1 MIWLLLLILAILV
14 LLEMPLVFALPT
26 SALMY
31 LIITDSFPPML
42 VVQRVASG
50 LESYVLLAIPLF
62 IFAGN
67 LFNAA
72 GISTRIFDFAAA
84 CVGHI
89 RGSLAHVN
97 IFASVIFSGM
107 SGVAQAD
114 AAGLGA
120 VEVREMKKRGFS
132 PEFSAAITA
141 VSSIIGPIIPPSGIM
156 IIYAVLAD
164 VSVPDLFLAG
174 IVPGILMAL
183 FLMIFVYWLAKTDRI
198 EAPLVPRKGLPEIGF
213 AFWRALPALA
223 APVFLISGILLGFAT
238 PTQLGALTVIYAI
251 FLGII
256 TGELKL
262 SYFWKSTKETIV
274 TCGALVFI
282 IAAATPFSA
291 ILALEGIPQQLAE
304 VLLSISDNP
313 LVILL
318 LVNIA
323 LLIFGMVMDTTAI
336 LLVAVPVLV
345 PALKTLGID
354 PVHFGIV
361 MVINLLIGTLTPP
374 FGVLIFVMT
383 EVAKVKYRPLL
394 RQIAPFYLPLI
405 IFLIIVTY
413 FPSLSLSLPALVFDR

>member
-1 MIWLLLLILAILV
+1 
-14 LLEMPLVFALPT
+14 MPIVFALPT
-26 SALMY
+26 SALVY

-198 EAPLVPRKGLPEIGF
+198 EAPLVPKKGPSEIGF

-238 PTQLGALTVIYAI
+238 PTQLGALTVVYAI
-251 FLGII
+251 FLGIT

-262 SYFWKSTKETIV
+262 NYFWKSTKETIV

-405 IFLIIVTY
+405 IFLIMVTY

>member
-1 MIWLLLLILAILV
+1 
-14 LLEMPLVFALPT
+14 MPIVFALPT
-26 SALMY
+26 SALVY

-198 EAPLVPRKGLPEIGF
+198 EAPLVPKKGPSEIGF

-251 FLGII
+251 FLGIT

-262 SYFWKSTKETIV
+262 KYFWQSTKETIV

>member
-1 MIWLLLLILAILV
+1 
-14 LLEMPLVFALPT
+14 MPIVFALPT
-26 SALMY
+26 SALVY

-198 EAPLVPRKGLPEIGF
+198 EAPLVPKRGPSEIGF

-251 FLGII
+251 FLGIT

-262 SYFWKSTKETIV
+262 NYFWKSTKETIV

>member
-1 MIWLLLLILAILV
+1 
-14 LLEMPLVFALPT
+14 MPIVFALPT
-26 SALMY
+26 SALVY

-198 EAPLVPRKGLPEIGF
+198 EAPLVSKKGPSEIGF
-213 AFWRALPALA
+213 AFWRALPAVA

-238 PTQLGALTVIYAI
+238 PTQLGALTVVYAI
-251 FLGII
+251 FLGIT

-262 SYFWKSTKETIV
+262 NYFWKSTKETIV

>member
-1 MIWLLLLILAILV
+1 LIWLLLLILAILV
-14 LLEMPLVFALPT
+14 LLEMPIVFALPT
-26 SALMY
+26 SALLY

-198 EAPLVPRKGLPEIGF
+198 EAPLVPKKGPSEIGF

-251 FLGII
+251 FLGIT

-262 SYFWKSTKETIV
+262 NYFWKSTKETIV

-383 EVAKVKYRPLL
+383 EVAKVKYKPLL

>member
-14 LLEMPLVFALPT
+14 LLEMPIVFALPT

-31 LIITDSFPPML
+31 LILTDSFPPML

-238 PTQLGALTVIYAI
+238 PTQLGALTVVYAI

-291 ILALEGIPQQLAE
+291 ILALEGIPQQLAA

>member
-1 MIWLLLLILAILV
+1 
-14 LLEMPLVFALPT
+14 MPIVFALPT
-26 SALMY
+26 SALVY

-304 VLLSISDNP
+304 ILLSISDNP

-383 EVAKVKYRPLL
+383 EVAKVKYRLLL

>member
-1 MIWLLLLILAILV
+1 
-14 LLEMPLVFALPT
+14 MPIVFALPT
-26 SALMY
+26 SALVY

-198 EAPLVPRKGLPEIGF
+198 EAPLVPKKAPSEIGF

-251 FLGII
+251 FLGIT

-262 SYFWKSTKETIV
+262 NYFWKSTKETIV

-291 ILALEGIPQQLAE
+291 IVALEGIPQQLAE

>member
-14 LLEMPLVFALPT
+14 LLEMPIVFALPT
-26 SALMY
+26 SALVY

-183 FLMIFVYWLAKTDRI
+183 FLMIFVYWLAKTHRI
-198 EAPLVPRKGLPEIGF
+198 EAPLVPRKGLSEIGF
-213 AFWRALPALA
+213 AFWRALPALG

-304 VLLSISDNP
+304 ILLSISDNP

>member
-1 MIWLLLLILAILV
+1 MIWLLLLILAVLV
-14 LLEMPLVFALPT
+14 IFEMPIAFALPA

-31 LIITDSFPPML
+31 LLITDSIPAML

-62 IFAGN
+62 ILAGN
-67 LFNAA
+67 LFNSA
-72 GISTRIFDFAAA
+72 GIATRIFDFAVA

-97 IFASVIFSGM
+97 IVASVIFSGM

-120 VEVREMKKRGFS
+120 VEVREMKRRGFT

-141 VSSIIGPIIPPSGIM
+141 VSSIIGPIIPPSGII

-174 IVPGILMAL
+174 VVPGVLMSL
-183 FLMIFVYWLAKTDRI
+183 FLMAVVYWLAKTGRI
-198 EAPLVPRKGLPEIGF
+198 VAPVVPAKSPREIGKS
-213 AFWRALPALA
+213 FWRALPALA
-223 APVFLISGILLGFAT
+223 APVFLIAGILSGFAT
-238 PTQLGALTVIYAI
+238 PTQLGALTAVYAI
-251 FLGII
+251 ILGFAMR
-256 TGELKL
+256 ELTFSSLWGSIKD
-262 SYFWKSTKETIV
+262 TVV
-274 TCGALVFI
+274 TCGVLVFI

-291 ILALEGIPQQLAE
+291 ILALEGVPQQLAE
-304 VLLSISDNP
+304 LLLSISENP
-313 LVILL
+313 LVVLL
-318 LVNIA
+318 IVNIA
-323 LLIFGMVMDTTAI
+323 LLIFGAVMDTTAI

-345 PALKTLGID
+345 PLMKMLGID

-374 FGVLIFVMT
+374 FGILLFVMT
-383 EVAKVKYRPLL
+383 EVAKVDYKPLL
-394 RQIAPFYLPLI
+394 RQIAPFYIPLF
-405 IFLIIVTY
+405 IFLAVITF
-413 FPSLSLSLPALVFDR
+413 FPALSLSLPAYVFGQ

>member
-1 MIWLLLLILAILV
+1 
-14 LLEMPLVFALPT
+14 MPIVFALPT

-31 LIITDSFPPML
+31 LILTDSFPPML

-198 EAPLVPRKGLPEIGF
+198 EAPLVPRKGLLEIGF

-238 PTQLGALTVIYAI
+238 PTQLGALTVVYAI

-304 VLLSISDNP
+304 ILLSISDNP

-354 PVHFGIV
+354 PIHFGIV

>member
-1 MIWLLLLILAILV
+1 
-14 LLEMPLVFALPT
+14 MPIVFALPT
-26 SALMY
+26 SALVY

-198 EAPLVPRKGLPEIGF
+198 EAPLVPKRGPSEIGF

-251 FLGII
+251 FLGIT

-262 SYFWKSTKETIV
+262 NYFWKSTKETIV

-405 IFLIIVTY
+405 IFLIMVTY